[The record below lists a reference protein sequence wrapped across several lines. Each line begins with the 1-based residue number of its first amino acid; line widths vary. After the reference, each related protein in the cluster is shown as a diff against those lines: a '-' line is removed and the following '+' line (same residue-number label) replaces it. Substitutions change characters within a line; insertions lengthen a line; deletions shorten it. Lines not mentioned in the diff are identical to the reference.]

1 MATNEDGAESGGA
14 DVCPVCGMTDCELR
28 ANAPPAPQRPTDA
41 ASDGQRL
48 AEIAAR
54 EAGAT
59 LLELFHSKEQRMC
72 ENGSGLTHNGMI
84 GATVALHWAQE
95 KFDALAARLA
105 AAESNLAE
113 HERLKHEL
121 SAMLHP
127 NGDGPPN
134 PSWCDLIAFI
144 GNDLANA
151 GRLLVAAESARREAE
166 GERHAADQRAEARYL
181 DLSAENAAMRDALK
195 LAEVP
200 LRSAVSQSGHTLGC
214 RCVDHWCAL
223 RERAMNAV
231 AAALAPP
238 AAPATE
244 TGTGTQQASAGEP
257 ERACHD

>member
-14 DVCPVCGMTDCELR
+14 AARKVLWHGRGAQATSTP
-28 ANAPPAPQRPTDA
+28 PPAPQRRCNCWLGTTATHGDSRVRERCPVHGDA
-41 ASDGQRL
+41 APQRTGGASDGQRL

-59 LLELFHSKEQRMC
+59 
-72 ENGSGLTHNGMI
+72 
-84 GATVALHWAQE
+84 
-95 KFDALAARLA
+95 DALRVLERCPEVTWSLNPEDGEDPRVVTAGDVADVIRALLAR
-105 AAESNLAE
+105 
-113 HERLKHEL
+113 
-121 SAMLHP
+121 
-127 NGDGPPN
+127 
-134 PSWCDLIAFI
+134 
-144 GNDLANA
+144 
-151 GRLLVAAESARREAE
+151 LVAAESARREAE